1 MTLASVWGMALAAGC
16 SLAHAQVLN
25 DPTRP
30 PGVSPAGSA
39 AEVDARAGAT
49 QLQSILLSPGRKLA
63 VINGQTVPLG
73 GRIGDATLLAISE
86 TGVVLKRGAEVETL
100 RLLPD
105 VDKKPARPAA
115 VRGKGGDTR

>member
-1 MTLASVWGMALAAGC
+1 MKLVHILGTVLVAGC
-16 SLAHAQVLN
+16 GVARAQLLS

-30 PGVSPAGSA
+30 PGIPLSEGA
-39 AEVDARAGAT
+39 AEASTAVPR
-49 QLQSILLSPGRKLA
+49 LQSILISPMRKLA

-86 TGVVLKRGAEVETL
+86 TSVTLRRGAHLEIL

-105 VDKKPARPAA
+105 VAKKPADTSAGRII
-115 VRGKGGDTR
+115 GKGEAR